1 MIDGIKIKEVNFVV
15 SSNAPAHYSSAMPL
29 KILINGA
36 GVAGT
41 ALANFLARS
50 KQGHDI
56 TIVERASKFRTG
68 GTQLDLKSYGTPLMK
83 RLGLIDAVRARSIH
97 ETAFTFVDTK
107 GREWAR
113 FSVNEAD
120 KGYKRVTSEY
130 EIMREDLVAVLY
142 EGSKAIVTNTLGKES
157 QRLRYLFG
165 KHAVELTQFDSRVN
179 VVFSD
184 GSSDEYDLVVGADGQ
199 NSLTR
204 RILWEPK
211 KDCDS
216 TLRYTGYSVAYFHMP
231 KSEEELNSTLFKSCL
246 LPGLKVLSL
255 RCAHKDFTQAML
267 TVSTTEEFK
276 EMVKQP
282 IEKQK
287 DLWETL
293 YKDFGWES
301 KRVLAEMRTTDD
313 FYSTPVAQVKVDTWS
328 KGRVVLLGDAG
339 YCPSVLTGLGTTA
352 SLVGAYVLAGELARH
367 GDNVGAAL
375 ESYET
380 VLRPYVEKVQQLP
393 PMNLAIF
400 RSKLGL
406 NISYF
411 ALAILSKLK
420 IDRLVNALMK
430 DDKETWQLPEYPEL
444 DLEE

>member
-1 MIDGIKIKEVNFVV
+1 
-15 SSNAPAHYSSAMPL
+15 MPL

-36 GVAGT
+36 GIAGT
-41 ALANFLARS
+41 ALANFLVRS

-68 GTQLDLKSYGTPLMK
+68 GTQLDLKSHGAPLMK
-83 RLGLIDAVRARSIH
+83 RLGLIDAVRAKSIH
-97 ETAFTFVDTK
+97 ETALTFVDTK

-113 FSVNEAD
+113 FGIN
-120 KGYKRVTSEY
+120 KPGKRYSGVTSEY
-130 EIMREDLVAVLY
+130 EIMRADLVEVLY
-142 EGSKAIVTNTLGKES
+142 EGSKAIAAKPSGQES

-165 KHAVELTQFDSRVN
+165 KHATELTQLDSRVK

-204 RILWEPK
+204 RMLWEPK
-211 KDCDS
+211 QDDNS
-216 TLRYTGYSVAYFHMP
+216 ALRYTGYSVAYFYLP
-231 KSEEELNSTLFKSCL
+231 KTEEEIDSNLFKNCL

-267 TVSTTEEFK
+267 TASTTEELK
-276 EMVKQP
+276 ELDNQP
-282 IEKQK
+282 VEKQK
-287 DLWETL
+287 DLWETS

-301 KRVLAEMRTTDD
+301 KRVLAEMQTTDD
-313 FYSTPVAQVKVDTWS
+313 FYTASVAQVKVDTWS

-339 YCPSVLTGLGTTA
+339 YCPSLLTGLGTTA

-367 GDNVGAAL
+367 GDNVGEAL

-380 VLRPYVEKVQQLP
+380 VLRPYVDKIQQLP

-411 ALAILSKLK
+411 VLAVLSKLK
-420 IDRLVNALMK
+420 IDSLANALMR
-430 DDKETWQLPEYPEL
+430 DDKDTWQLPEYPEL
-444 DLEE
+444 ELEE

>member
-1 MIDGIKIKEVNFVV
+1 
-15 SSNAPAHYSSAMPL
+15 MPL

-36 GVAGT
+36 GIAGT
-41 ALANFLARS
+41 ALANFLVRS

-83 RLGLIDAVRARSIH
+83 GLGLIDAVRARSIH

-113 FSVNEAD
+113 FNVNET
-120 KGYKRVTSEY
+120 GVTSEY
-130 EIMREDLVAVLY
+130 EIMRADLVAVLY
-142 EGSKAIVTNTLGKES
+142 EGSKAIATKTPGKES

-165 KHAVELTQFDSRVN
+165 KHAIEFTQLDSKVN

-184 GSSDEYDLVVGADGQ
+184 GSSDDYDLVVGADGQ

-204 RILWEPK
+204 RMLWEPK
-211 KDCDS
+211 KDFDS
-216 TLRYTGYSVAYFHMP
+216 TLKYTGYSVAYFHMP
-231 KSEEELNSTLFKSCL
+231 KSEEEFDSTLFKSCL

-267 TVSTTEEFK
+267 TASTTDKLK
-276 EMVKQP
+276 EMVGQP
-282 IEKQK
+282 VEKQK

-301 KRVLAEMRTTDD
+301 KRVLAEMRTSDD
-313 FYSTPVAQVKVDTWS
+313 FYMTSVVQVKVDTLS

-367 GDNVGAAL
+367 RDNVGAAL

-420 IDRLVNALMK
+420 IDSLVKVLMK
-430 DDKETWQLPEYPEL
+430 DEKETWQLPQYPEL
-444 DLEE
+444 ELEE

>member
-1 MIDGIKIKEVNFVV
+1 
-15 SSNAPAHYSSAMPL
+15 MPL

-36 GVAGT
+36 GIAGT

-56 TIVERASKFRTG
+56 TIVERAPKFRTG
-68 GTQLDLKSYGTPLMK
+68 GTQLDLKSHGAPLMK

-97 ETAFTFVDTK
+97 ETALTFVDTK

-113 FSVNEAD
+113 FGINKA
-120 KGYKRVTSEY
+120 GKRYSGVTSEY
-130 EIMREDLVAVLY
+130 EIMRADLVEVLY
-142 EGSKAIVTNTLGKES
+142 EGSQAIAAQTSGQES

-165 KHAVELTQFDSRVN
+165 KHATELTHLDSKVN

-199 NSLTR
+199 NSMTR
-204 RILWEPK
+204 RMLWEPTNN
-211 KDCDS
+211 DDS
-216 TLRYTGYSVAYFHMP
+216 ALKHTGYSVAYFHMP
-231 KSEEELNSTLFKSCL
+231 KTEDEVDSNLFKNCL

-267 TVSTTEEFK
+267 TATTTEELK
-276 EMVKQP
+276 ELDKQP
-282 IEKQK
+282 AEKQK
-287 DLWETL
+287 DPWEAL

-301 KRVLAEMRTTDD
+301 KRVLAEMRTADE
-313 FYSTPVAQVKVDTWS
+313 FYSASVAQVKVDTWS

-339 YCPSVLTGLGTTA
+339 YCPSLLTGLGTTA

-367 GDNVGAAL
+367 GDNVGQAL

-411 ALAILSKLK
+411 ALAVLSKLK
-420 IDRLVNALMK
+420 VDALANALMRDEK
-430 DDKETWQLPEYPEL
+430 DTWQLPEYPEL
-444 DLEE
+444 ELEE

>member
-1 MIDGIKIKEVNFVV
+1 
-15 SSNAPAHYSSAMPL
+15 MPL

-41 ALANFLARS
+41 ALANFLVRS

-120 KGYKRVTSEY
+120 RGYKGVTSEY
-130 EIMREDLVAVLY
+130 EIMREDLVA
-142 EGSKAIVTNTLGKES
+142 ES

-255 RCAHKDFTQAML
+255 RYAHKDFTQAML
-267 TVSTTEEFK
+267 TVSTTEELK

-282 IEKQK
+282 VEKQK

-406 NISYF
+406 NVSYF

-430 DDKETWQLPEYPEL
+430 DEKETWQLPEYPEL
-444 DLEE
+444 ELEE